1 MKIIL
6 SILLLAIATLSA
18 QTQNRL
24 SGRIVDGETLEPLP
38 FVQIRALNARIGTLT
53 NEDGYFLL
61 KLPSNASDTVYFSHI
76 GYEVLKKAVSGND
89 ALEMG
94 TISLRE
100 KVVSLHEVVIRPVE
114 PEDLLRQAIAAIP
127 ENYNHN
133 PLNMQGFYREMI
145 WRDTKP
151 AQFSEAVV
159 DIFKVPNEKEETS
172 GNRLRLLKGRSF
184 MDSAL
189 LEKVTVNIGG
199 GGPKSIIG
207 KAIVGETLGENFL
220 DPKEFKHYEY
230 KIDGVSTLAGRDVYV
245 ISFDQK
251 EKLDRRLYQGK
262 IYLDLQT
269 LAFASI
275 DYKLSERGKK
285 FPLTRALGFK
295 AAAALAMM
303 RTLGIRLTY
312 NAESGK
318 TDYVYDRGK
327 WYLNYS
333 SLDFGGVLTTKG
345 KFDMPES
352 MDIGVGLEMLITRM
366 DPGKAD
372 RFADSELI
380 NDEVSLKEQVGEYDE
395 AFWEGHNYLQPGKK
409 LREAVEKIKGQ

>member
-6 SILLLAIATLSA
+6 SILLLAVVTLA
-18 QTQNRL
+18 AHAQNRL
-24 SGRIVDGETLEPLP
+24 SGRIIDGETLEPLA

-61 KLPSNASDTVYFSHI
+61 KLPSDASDTVYFSHI
-76 GYEVLKKAVSGND
+76 GYEVLKRVVSGNEVV
-89 ALEMG
+89 EMG

-100 KVVSLHEVVIRPVE
+100 KVVSLAEVVIRPVE

-145 WRDTKP
+145 ERDGKP
-151 AQFSEAVV
+151 AQFSEAIV
-159 DIFKVPNEKEETS
+159 DIYKIPNEVEETS
-172 GNRLRLLKGRSF
+172 GNRLRLVKGRSF
-184 MDSAL
+184 TDSAL
-189 LEKVTVNIGG
+189 LEKITLNIGG

-207 KAIVGETLGENFL
+207 RAVVGETLGENFL

-230 KIDGVSTLAGRDVYV
+230 KIEGVSTLAGRDVYI

-269 LAFASI
+269 LAFATI

-285 FPLTRALGFK
+285 FPISRALGFK

-312 NAESGK
+312 NIESGK
-318 TDYVYDRGK
+318 TDFVYDRGK

-333 SLDFGGVLTTKG
+333 SIEFGGLITTKG
-345 KFDMPES
+345 KFDMPEL
-352 MDIGVGLEMLITRM
+352 MQIDLDLEMLITRM
-366 DPGKAD
+366 EPGKTA
-372 RFADSELI
+372 RFEDSELI
-380 NDEVSLKEQVGEYDE
+380 NDDISLREQVGAYDE
-395 AFWEGHNYLQPGKK
+395 AFWENYNYLQPGKK